1 MPSPPGVSEQV
12 APAPVKRTPRWYTH
26 GWNTKLSWELILRV
40 LPWVPWFLLL
50 PLHHATSLVCF
61 IMMPRERAASR
72 RNLARVTGKTGW
84 ANLRLAYR
92 LFFNFS
98 RFMVAYTELKR
109 LDPNTLATRVAGREQ
124 TDLAVQSLI
133 DEGRGAIM
141 VTMHLGHW
149 DLALKLLSRFN
160 VPVHVVMLNEDP
172 EEVARFAD
180 EARATPTLSV
190 HQMGSSP
197 LLGVELMTRL
207 TRGEFVAI
215 QADRPVGQNVIVTEF
230 FGAPAPLPTGPVQLA
245 MATGVPVLPVFML
258 FDKGNTY
265 RIHSLPRMHFTRSG
279 RDQSEQDLR
288 EAMGRM
294 TEMMESV
301 ISRHPDQWF
310 NFFDV
315 WPTPGAGRAGS
326 ESSNGAR
333 RG

>member
-1 MPSPPGVSEQV
+1 MTSPPGVSEQV
-12 APAPVKRTPRWYTH
+12 APPQAKRATRWYTH
-26 GWNTKLSWELILRV
+26 GWNRRLSWELIFRII
-40 LPWVPWFLLL
+40 PWVPGFLLI
-50 PLHHATSLVCF
+50 PLHHVTSLICF
-61 IMMPRERAASR
+61 AVMPRERAAAR
-72 RNLARVTGKTGW
+72 RNLSRVTGLTGW

-98 RFMVAYTELKR
+98 RFMVAYTGLKR
-109 LDPNTLATRVAGREQ
+109 LDPQELANRVAGREQ
-124 TDLAVQSLI
+124 TDRAVQSLI

-149 DLALKLLSRFN
+149 DLALKLLSRFD

-172 EEVARFAD
+172 EEVRRFAD
-180 EARATPTLSV
+180 EARAFPNLSV

-207 TRGEFVAI
+207 THGEFVAI

-245 MATGVPVLPVFML
+245 MATGVPILPVYML
-258 FDKGNTY
+258 FDKGSTY
-265 RIHSLPRMHFTRSG
+265 RIHSLPRMHFARSG
-279 RDQSEQDLR
+279 NQHSDRDLR
-288 EAMGRM
+288 EAMERM
-294 TEMMESV
+294 TDMMESV

-315 WPTPGAGRAGS
+315 WPEPG
-326 ESSNGAR
+326 SNGSGPPSAHGER
-333 RG
+333 RV

>member
-1 MPSPPGVSEQV
+1 MASPPGVSEQV
-12 APAPVKRTPRWYTH
+12 APAQTKRSPRWYSH
-26 GWNTKLSWELILRV
+26 GWNRRLSWELIFRII
-40 LPWVPWFLLL
+40 PWVPWFLLL
-50 PLHHATSLVCF
+50 PLHHVTSLICF
-61 IMMPRERAASR
+61 TVMGRERAASR
-72 RNLARVTGKTGW
+72 RNLARVTGTTGW

-98 RFMVAYTELKR
+98 RFMVAYTGLKR
-109 LDPNTLATRVAGREQ
+109 LDPQELANRVAGREQ
-124 TDLAVQSLI
+124 TDRAVQSLI

-149 DLALKLLSRFN
+149 DLALKLLSRFD

-172 EEVARFAD
+172 EEVTRFAD
-180 EARATPTLSV
+180 EARAFPNLHV

-207 TRGEFVAI
+207 SRGEFVAI

-230 FGAPAPLPTGPVQLA
+230 FGSPAPLPTGPVQLA
-245 MATGVPVLPVFML
+245 MATGVPILPVYML

-265 RIHSLPRMHFTRSG
+265 RIHSLPRMHFARSG
-279 RDQSEQDLR
+279 REHSEKDLR
-288 EAMGRM
+288 KAMGQITR
-294 TEMMESV
+294 MMESV

-315 WPTPGAGRAGS
+315 WPRPGS
-326 ESSNGAR
+326 ERADSVSTNGER

>member
-1 MPSPPGVSEQV
+1 MSSPPGVSEQV
-12 APAPVKRTPRWYTH
+12 APPPSKRTTRWYTH
-26 GWNTKLSWELILRV
+26 GWNNRLSWELIFRII
-40 LPWVPWFLLL
+40 PWVPRFLLL
-50 PLHHATSLVCF
+50 PLHHATTLICF
-61 IMMPRERAASR
+61 AMMPRERAAAR

-84 ANLRLAYR
+84 ANLKLAYR

-109 LDPNTLATRVAGREQ
+109 LDPEVLATRVAGREQ

-172 EEVARFAD
+172 KEVTRFAE
-180 EARATPTLSV
+180 EARATPNLSV

-245 MATGVPVLPVFML
+245 MATGAPVLPVFML
-258 FDKGNTY
+258 FDKGNNY
-265 RIHSLPRMHFTRSG
+265 RIQSLPRMLFTRSG
-279 RDQSEQDLR
+279 RDHSDQDLR

-315 WPTPGAGRAGS
+315 WPEPGPGRAGGAPA
-326 ESSNGAR
+326 NGVR